1 MRHFWIYTGLLLA
14 ALLAG
19 AGLWGLVHAVWL
31 PDVPHHKFVKYG
43 ALLTAAVALTLWARR
58 RTTRRDLGLDA
69 RGGTLL
75 MHLLLGFGTAVVLL
89 LPLWIF
95 LLASGAREA
104 DLGLWSREL
113 GSRAAAYLLIGL
125 AVGTLEE
132 LYFRGLLLSKATSLL
147 LPATA
152 SALLYGGIHFLN
164 PQADAGLLGQW
175 DGGLVLLLQ
184 AACGMPDAWLAE
196 APRLA
201 LLVLVGFGLA
211 LVRLRTGQLA
221 LCIGAHA
228 AMVFSLKTFQK
239 FTDAGTAPFDGL
251 GTDPLGGWAAA
262 FWIGLLVVALWR
274 YLGDGPRRPAA
285 TRS

>member
-1 MRHFWIYTGLLLA
+1 MRQFWMCTGLLLA

-19 AGLWGLVHAVWL
+19 AGLWGLAYAVWM

-43 ALLTAAVALTLWARR
+43 ALLTAAAVLALWAWP
-58 RTTRRDLGLDA
+58 RTTRRDLGLDD
-69 RGGTLL
+69 RSGTLL
-75 MHLLLGFGTAVVLL
+75 MHLLVGFGAAIVLL
-89 LPLWIF
+89 LPLWVF
-95 LLASGAREA
+95 LLAAGAREA
-104 DLGLWSREL
+104 DLWLWSREL
-113 GSRAAAYLLIGL
+113 GYRAAVYLLIGL

-164 PQADAGLLGQW
+164 PQADASLAGQW
-175 DGGLVLLLQ
+175 DGGWTLLLQ
-184 AACGMPDAWLAE
+184 AARGMPDAWLVE

-201 LLVLVGFGLA
+201 LLVLIGFVLA

-228 AMVFSLKTFQK
+228 AMVFSLKMFQK
-239 FTDAGTAPFDGL
+239 FTDAGTAPLNGL
-251 GTDPLGGWAAA
+251 GTDPLGGWAATLWVA
-262 FWIGLLVVALWR
+262 LLAAALWR
-274 YLGDGPRRPAA
+274 YLDGSTRRPAG
-285 TRS
+285 RL

>member
-1 MRHFWIYTGLLLA
+1 MRQFWIYAGLLLA

-19 AGLWGLVHAVWL
+19 AGLWGAAHALWT

-43 ALLTAAVALTLWARR
+43 ALLTAAIVLALWARR

-69 RGGTLL
+69 APGALL
-75 MHLLLGFGTAVVLL
+75 MHLLVGFGAAVALL

-95 LLASGAREA
+95 LLATGAREA
-104 DLGLWSREL
+104 DLWLWSREL
-113 GSRAAAYLLIGL
+113 GTRAAAYLLIGL

-132 LYFRGLLLSKATSLL
+132 LYFRGLLLSKATSP
-147 LPATA
+147 LPPAIA

-164 PQADAGLLGQW
+164 PQADAGLVGQW
-175 DGGLVLLLQ
+175 DGGWTLLLD
-184 AACGMPDAWLAE
+184 AARGMPEAWLAE
-196 APRLA
+196 APRLS
-201 LLVLVGFGLA
+201 LLVLIGFGLA

-228 AMVFSLKTFQK
+228 AMVFSLKLFQK
-239 FTDAGTAPFDGL
+239 FTDSGTAPFDGL

-262 FWIGLLVVALWR
+262 FWVGLLVLALWR
-274 YLGDGPRRPAA
+274 YLGDGPRTP
-285 TRS
+285 TTS